1 MIENGEVGGVEPAER
16 DGPEG
21 DGPDIGGDLFFE
33 TDVLAAEEMADV
45 DPGGVPAD
53 ASVGGDLSDLEVSWI
68 LQGEELRRE
77 GPRRGLID

>member
-1 MIENGEVGGVEPAER
+1 MIENGELGRVEPAER

-21 DGPDIGGDLFFE
+21 DGPDVGGDLFE

-45 DPGGVPAD
+45 DPGGVPPD
-53 ASVGGDLSDLEVSWI
+53 ASIGGDLSDLEVSWI

-77 GPRRGLID
+77 GPGRGLID